1 MGEGMAELLTNI
13 GSFFTQSVGWLG
25 EILSTITGNPA
36 LLILVIAM
44 PVIGL
49 KIAKVNK
56 NGVNSVKLSVN
67 ETIPSQA

>member
-1 MGEGMAELLTNI
+1 MGEVMTALLTDI
-13 GSFFTQSVGWLG
+13 GAFFTQSIDWLG
-25 EILSTITGNPA
+25 DVLTTITGNPA

-49 KIAKVNK
+49 KIAKVNQ
-56 NGVNSVKLSVN
+56 NGVNSVELSAF